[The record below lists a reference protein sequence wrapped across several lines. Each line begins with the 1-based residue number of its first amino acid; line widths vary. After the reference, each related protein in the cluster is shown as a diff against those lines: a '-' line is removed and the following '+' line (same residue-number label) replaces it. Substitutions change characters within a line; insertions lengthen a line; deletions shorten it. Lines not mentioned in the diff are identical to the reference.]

1 MTFEDGISPATITT
15 TAGQSTCSILSYVN
29 NKVYSRGTIVVNYQS
44 QYATNITDQY
54 KMSVIMNNYYPN
66 DPLQTNVNAGIS
78 GYSSLGNN
86 FGSYNFIINYT
97 NTITISLLM
106 PPST

>member
-1 MTFEDGISPATITT
+1 M
-15 TAGQSTCSILSYVN
+15 
-29 NKVYSRGTIVVNYQS
+29 VNYQS
-44 QYATNITDQY
+44 NYAANITDQY
-54 KMSVIMNNYYPN
+54 RMSVIMNNYYLN